1 MQRGL
6 NARLERAQAVVNR
19 NREALLAATG
29 QGSAS
34 LDQTRA
40 ANAALLSQD
49 ADVLAKDSD
58 APAFLQ
64 AHTHA
69 L

>member
-1 MQRGL
+1 MPGVPDPYPS
-6 NARLERAQAVVNR
+6 AQAVVNR

-29 QGSAS
+29 QGSPS